1 MDSRHL
7 LLQRYRDGRLDRDH
21 AAAVEAMVAG
31 SADLGRQ
38 AGALGALDRD
48 LRSLAARRP
57 EDHHLLADRI
67 VAALPPTL
75 PRAETRICL
84 RDLVVATCAGGMVA
98 MTYAVITIITDRV
111 QLLVALALVSLV
123 AGCAIMLL
131 AGSLRRAESGL
142 LGRLLGRRISV
153 GPGDVLV
160 YRTVGFALAVGGV
173 WLARSLA

>member
-1 MDSRHL
+1 MDPREQ
-7 LLQRYRDGRLDRDH
+7 LLQRYRDGRLDRDQ
-21 AAAVEAMVAG
+21 AAALERMVSSDPALARQAAG
-31 SADLGRQ
+31 LADLDQG
-38 AGALGALDRD
+38 
-48 LRSLAARRP
+48 LRRLAAARP
-57 EDHHLLADRI
+57 DDHHLLADRI

-75 PRAETRICL
+75 PKAEARLSL
-84 RDLVVATCAGGMVA
+84 RDLLVAGTAGGVVA
-98 MTYAVITIITDRV
+98 MTYAVIATITDRL

-131 AGSLRRAESGL
+131 AGSLRRAETGL
-142 LGRLLGRRISV
+142 VGRLLGRRVSV